1 MILCPVLYMF
11 ICVTV
16 RSKSLSWTARV
27 VSAEEFHLAKT
38 QALECQREK
47 KRFEQ
52 QRFALQRCATQQA
65 ARISG
70 VLVHDSSIEPVYAK
84 EER

>member
-1 MILCPVLYMF
+1 M
-11 ICVTV
+11 
-16 RSKSLSWTARV
+16 SWAARV

-52 QRFALQRCATQQA
+52 QRFALQRCSIQQA

-70 VLVHDSSIEPVYAK
+70 GVLVLDSSIEPVYAK

>member
-1 MILCPVLYMF
+1 M
-11 ICVTV
+11 TV
-16 RSKSLSWTARV
+16 RSKTLSWAARV

-52 QRFALQRCATQQA
+52 QRFALQRCAIQQA
-65 ARISG
+65 ARTSGG
-70 VLVHDSSIEPVYAK
+70 VLVLDSSIEPVYAK